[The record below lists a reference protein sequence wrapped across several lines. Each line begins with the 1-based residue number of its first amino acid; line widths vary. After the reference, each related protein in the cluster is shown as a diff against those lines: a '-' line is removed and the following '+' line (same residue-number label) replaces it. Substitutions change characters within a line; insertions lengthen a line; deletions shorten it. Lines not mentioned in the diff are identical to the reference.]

1 MFCYFSDTWLRCQYI
16 KRNNPSEVRT
26 FDARDWAAS
35 EMWRSVKT
43 LAQICKEYPWQ
54 SLCHL
59 PASQSHPWRWSV
71 PIWWICLFPETVL
84 AAVGYLPEIKMQ
96 MVTEN
101 VFYNYL
107 QKKKFRLVYFYIF
120 YQFEIL
126 FSGLCRNSYLSFS
139 IQS

>member
-1 MFCYFSDTWLRCQYI
+1 
-16 KRNNPSEVRT
+16 
-26 FDARDWAAS
+26 
-35 EMWRSVKT
+35 MWRSVKT
-43 LAQICKEYPWQ
+43 LAQICNEYPWK

-120 YQFEIL
+120 LSVWNIIQWPVYEFLPLIFYPVIILDKTLFITKSILHLKVCKTITAPCSLLQF
-126 FSGLCRNSYLSFS
+126 FK
-139 IQS
+139 